1 MNYQSIVENELFQF
15 SEKQLII
22 ASRLYQEKLIGSVSE
37 EAFYQSLGR
46 LCDKGIIAKVSK
58 GVYCRPR
65 KTRYGVIL
73 PSEQEIVETFT
84 KNETGMVVGYRLYNA
99 LNLTTQISKNSEI
112 YSSGFE
118 GKTKRIGNV
127 NMTHYPLKYSREV
140 IKTVEWLEVLNH
152 YYEIQDLNRVAF
164 QNFLSEYAKNY
175 NEDVCEQVLSTM
187 RYPKKTIAFAH
198 QALNY
203 HRRENSL
210 ERYLS
215 SLSEYRIP
223 NMEEIY
229 ETT

>member
-1 MNYQSIVENELFQF
+1 MSYPSIVENELLQF

-22 ASRLYQEKLIGSVSE
+22 ASRLYQEKLIGVVSE
-37 EAFYQSLGR
+37 AAFYQSLGR
-46 LCDKGIIAKVSK
+46 LCHNGKIAKVSK

-65 KTRYGVIL
+65 KTRYGDVL
-73 PSEQEIVETFT
+73 PSEQEIVDTFT
-84 KNETGMVVGYRLYNA
+84 KNEQGMVVGYRLYNA
-99 LNLTTQISKNSEI
+99 LNLTTQVSKNSEV

-127 NMTHYPLKYSREV
+127 NMTHYPLKYSQSV
-140 IKTVEWLEVLNH
+140 IKTVALFEVLNH
-152 YYEIQDLNRVAF
+152 YYEIQDLNRTAF
-164 QNFLSEYAKNY
+164 QNFLSESAKSY
-175 NEDVCEQVLSTM
+175 NEDVIEQVLSTM

-203 HRRENSL
+203 HKRQNSL
-210 ERYLS
+210 GRYLS

-223 NMEEIY
+223 SMEEIY

>member
-1 MNYQSIVENELFQF
+1 MNCQSIVENELLQF

-22 ASRLYQEKLIGSVSE
+22 ASRLYQEKLIGIVSE
-37 EAFYQSLGR
+37 EAYYQSLGR

-84 KNETGMVVGYRLYNA
+84 NKETGMVVGYRLYNA
-99 LNLTTQISKNSEI
+99 LNLTTQVSKNSEI
-112 YSSGFE
+112 YSCGFE
-118 GKTKRIGNV
+118 GKTRRIGNV
-127 NMTHYPLKYSREV
+127 NMTYYPLKYSQDV
-140 IKTVEWLEVLNH
+140 IKTVEWLEVLDH
-152 YYEIQDLNRVAF
+152 YYEIQDLNRNAF
-164 QNFLSEYAKNY
+164 RKYLSEFTKYY
-175 NEDVCEQVLSTM
+175 NEDVCKQVLSTVK
-187 RYPKKTIAFAH
+187 YPKRTIAFAH

-203 HRRENSL
+203 NGRENSL
-210 ERYLS
+210 GRYLS

-223 NMEEIY
+223 SMEEIY